1 MIPPCIFN
9 EKTIIFAM
17 FSSDEC
23 KIQKL
28 SVESLLK
35 CQLYW
40 LKQRIRRRSELQN
53 LQVIGLALLLVLG
66 VLGRMGSFGIGDSNH
81 PPD

>member
-1 MIPPCIFN
+1 M
-9 EKTIIFAM
+9 KKKIIFAM